1 MKVTTEQGRK
11 YVEEQKEFGKALQ
24 EAEQFKKIENER
36 IMEYIDQELSF
47 RTRHNRMSI
56 EHKFNHKLDLAVQ
69 EDAERY
75 SMNNIFNKLQ
85 NGEPVPPHAVKE
97 SGEYR
102 EDIPEIDDLTDAL
115 VKAQQNREKFG
126 EDYGEQIQKIVEA
139 SQKNDDDKTTTI
151 KEEAPTKKEESKDS

>member
-115 VKAQQNREKFG
+115 VKAQQNREQFG

-151 KEEAPTKKEESKDS
+151 KEEAPTKEEESKDS